1 MPYTVYT
8 LTNTDDTHIY
18 IGCTKDYE
26 RRRYIH
32 MYACKRGDHKNH
44 HLQALYNQLGPD
56 CFEFDAVEEHATKA
70 EAVKA
75 EQRWVDYY
83 LAAPE
88 WQLLNI
94 ATDNVDAPMCNA
106 EVAAKVA
113 IAQRGKVIPAATKA
127 KISASMKGVN
137 AKPIYV
143 KWSDGTEAEFASTT
157 EAARLLGVAKGLVSM
172 WCNGSSKSYTKPKYG
187 IAEIR
192 FL

>member
-88 WQLLNI
+88 WQLMNI
-94 ATDNVDAPMCNA
+94 ATENVDAP
-106 EVAAKVA
+106 
-113 IAQRGKVIPAATKA
+113 IRSDQISA
-127 KISASMKGVN
+127 KISKALKGRPAPNRKSV
-137 AKPIYV
+137 YV
-143 KWSDGTEAEFASTT
+143 KWADGTEAEFVSST
-157 EAARLLGVAKGLVSM
+157 EAAKHIGSTQASVSK
-172 WCNGSSKSYTKPKYG
+172 WCNGINEGWKNSRWGVVK
-187 IAEIR
+187 IHWV
-192 FL
+192 